1 MANPFKLFFVPI
13 IQLLSKIYPQLP
25 RPSTSAE
32 AFDSEVAAPPAAR
45 DNAVDQ
51 AEAAGNGAKKQA
63 QEAGLALV
71 HHMEWAEIVIA
82 FCLAWATNI
91 ALLSVQEPS
100 QLPVPFH
107 LFSLAILLAFA
118 STVVSKFMNPK
129 FFLTVQVLEKCGVF
143 FTVTAFFMAITI
155 PFPFCLKFASW
166 AVYVISALAIL
177 ICGCF

>member
-13 IQLLSKIYPQLP
+13 IQLFSKIYPQLP

-32 AFDSEVAAPPAAR
+32 AVDSEVVAPLPAG

-51 AEAAGNGAKKQA
+51 AEAAGNGAEKQA

-71 HHMEWAEIVIA
+71 HHMEWAEIVIT
-82 FCLAWATNI
+82 FCLAWAIDI
-91 ALLSVQEPS
+91 ASLSVQVHS

-107 LFSLAILLAFA
+107 SFSLAILLAFA
-118 STVVSKFMNPK
+118 STVVSKFINPK
-129 FFLTVQVLEKCGVF
+129 FFLTVQLLEKCGVF
-143 FTVTAFFMAITI
+143 FTVTVFFIAIII

-177 ICGCF
+177 IWGCF

>member
-13 IQLLSKIYPQLP
+13 IQLFSKIYPQLP

-32 AFDSEVAAPPAAR
+32 AVDSEVVAPLPAG

-51 AEAAGNGAKKQA
+51 AEAAGNGAEKQA

-71 HHMEWAEIVIA
+71 HHMEWAEVVIT
-82 FCLAWATNI
+82 FCLAWAIDI
-91 ALLSVQEPS
+91 ASLSVQVHS
-100 QLPVPFH
+100 QLPV
-107 LFSLAILLAFA
+107 LLAFA
-118 STVVSKFMNPK
+118 STVVSKFINPK

-143 FTVTAFFMAITI
+143 FTVTVFFIAIII

-177 ICGCF
+177 IWGCF